1 VFNIRLSKCGGFLNS
16 LRLAALAQEHGL
28 AWQLGCHPGESGI
41 LSAAGRHW
49 ATSVANVRWLEGSYD
64 RHMLAEQPTQPDITF
79 RYGGRA
85 PALTG
90 PGLGVTVDMQKLER
104 MTVRTESA
112 RL

>member
-1 VFNIRLSKCGGFLNS
+1 
-16 LRLAALAQEHGL
+16 
-28 AWQLGCHPGESGI
+28 
-41 LSAAGRHW
+41 
-49 ATSVANVRWLEGSYD
+49 
-64 RHMLAEQPTQPDITF
+64 MLAEQPTQPDITF